1 MKLSLFD
8 VIFRPIK
15 TSRKLMAL
23 MKAIELEPVF
33 KKQETTGTRHVQ
45 TSEFMV
51 LTTTV
56 LMPVGIYNMIA
67 PSLVAVDVQDYH
79 PMTFKRRKS
88 QALSIYE
95 VSYPNAV
102 AMLVAERMEDQ

>member
-8 VIFRPIK
+8 VVFRPIK

-33 KKQETTGTRHVQ
+33 KASKNAERQMQ

-51 LTTTV
+51 LVTTV
-56 LMPVGIYNMIA
+56 MMPVGIYNMIA
-67 PSLVAVDVQDYH
+67 PSLVAVDTEGYH
-79 PMTFKRRKS
+79 PMTFKRRKN
-88 QALSIYE
+88 QTLSVYE
-95 VSYPNAV
+95 VSYANAL
-102 AMLVAERMEDQ
+102 AMLVAERMAE